1 MGLLSIWQYLGLY
14 ASREMSKW
22 LAFMD
27 LLYSILMYAA
37 GGENTTTVQLGMVFI
52 CVLITIFIVHVLKI
66 WVVSEPILRLF
77 YSHL

>member
-1 MGLLSIWQYLGLY
+1 
-14 ASREMSKW
+14 MSKW

-37 GGENTTTVQLGMVFI
+37 GDENTTTVQLGMVFI